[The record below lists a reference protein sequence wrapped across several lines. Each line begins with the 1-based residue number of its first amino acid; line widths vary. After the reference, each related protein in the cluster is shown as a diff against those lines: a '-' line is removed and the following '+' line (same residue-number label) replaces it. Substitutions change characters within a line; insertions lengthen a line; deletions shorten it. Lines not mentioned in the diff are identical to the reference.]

1 MVQSP
6 ATQSS
11 QIPAETG
18 LIRTRPSLGQLI
30 REYPWLTFTLSGLII
45 TLALLGLG
53 QDQAAFWLG
62 SGAALI
68 IAAWTAVGMVK
79 TILSGSLGIDILAV
93 TAILAA
99 VFVGEYVAA
108 LVVCLMLTGGEALED
123 YAAGRAKRELTALVD
138 RAPVRAHMIDADGN
152 VVDVPV
158 GDVVPGTRILVRPS
172 EIIPLDGVLDDD
184 PALEVEIDESTVTG
198 EPLPVT
204 KTAGQKVLSG
214 TLAGNQSF
222 ELTVT
227 ASAADSH
234 YSHIL
239 NLVRQ
244 AQESQAPMVRLADR
258 YAVPFTIIAYLIGG
272 TAWAVSGDPVRFA
285 QVLVVATPCPLLIA
299 APVAFMA
306 GMSRAAHNGII
317 VKAAG
322 ILEKISR
329 IKIVGF
335 DKTGTLTHGTPE
347 VVEILPTNGF
357 TEDQLLAA
365 AASAEQYSSHV
376 LAESIVDAAQA
387 RRLKLTAAQH
397 AEEVATNG
405 VLAEFAK
412 HAVVVGKPSFV
423 AEHTS
428 DFHRAEFQ
436 QGHAAVYVGV
446 GGVYA
451 GAIILADQLRENAS
465 ETIQRLHNSGISSVM
480 MLTGDVRSTA
490 EAVAAQA
497 GIDDVH
503 AELLPED
510 KVRIISDTSAAGN
523 AMMVG
528 DGINDAPVL
537 ASSSV
542 GVAMAARGA
551 TAASESADIVIVKD
565 DISAVSTALEIGQ
578 DTTRVALE
586 SIWLG
591 IAISIGLMIIA
602 AFGVIPVIA
611 GALLQEVVDLIA
623 ILNALRALRPRKRKV
638 SPRND

>member
-11 QIPAETG
+11 TQTASSQP
-18 LIRTRPSLGQLI
+18 RTRPGLRQLI
-30 REYPWLTFTLSGLII
+30 RDYPWLTFTLFGLLL
-45 TLALLGLG
+45 TLALLGFG
-53 QDQAAFWLG
+53 QDQAAYWVG
-62 SGAALI
+62 SGFALV

-79 TILSGSLGIDILAV
+79 TILGGSLGIDILAV
-93 TAILAA
+93 TAIVAA
-99 VFVGEYVAA
+99 VLVDEYVAA

-138 RAPVRAHMIDADGN
+138 RAPVRAHLIGPDGG

-158 GDVVPGTRILVRPS
+158 EDVTPGSRILVRPS

-184 PALEVEIDESTVTG
+184 AELEVEIDESTVTG

-204 KTAGQKVLSG
+204 KTAGAKVLSG

-244 AQESQAPMVRLADR
+244 AQQSQAPMVRLADR
-258 YAVPFTIIAYLIGG
+258 YAVPFTIIAYIIGG
-272 TAWAVSGDPVRFA
+272 VAWAVSGDPVRFA

-329 IKIVGF
+329 VKIVGF

-347 VVEILPTNGF
+347 VIELRPANGF
-357 TEDQLLAA
+357 TDEQLLAA

-376 LAESIVDAAQA
+376 LAQSIVQAAQDRQLA
-387 RRLKLTAAQH
+387 LTAAQQ

-405 VLAEFAK
+405 VLARFAK
-412 HAVVVGKPSFV
+412 HEVVVGKPAFV
-423 AEHTS
+423 AEHAG
-428 DFHRAEFQ
+428 DFERAEFAP
-436 QGHAAVYVGV
+436 GHAAVYVGV

-451 GAIILADQLRENAS
+451 GAIILADRLRENAA
-465 ETIQRLHNSGISSVM
+465 ETVTRLHGSGITNVL
-480 MLTGDVRSTA
+480 MLTGDVRPTA
-490 EAVAAQA
+490 EAIAAQA

-510 KVRIISDTSAAGN
+510 KVRIIGETSARSH

-537 ASSSV
+537 ATSSV

-551 TAASESADIVIVKD
+551 TAASESADVVIVKD

-591 IAISIGLMIIA
+591 IAISIGLMLIA

-611 GALLQEVVDLIA
+611 GALLQEVVDLVA
-623 ILNALRALRPRKRKV
+623 ILNALRALKPRKR
-638 SPRND
+638 